1 MSRFKTKTFLKEMIE
16 NVIIRTINMSMFL
29 KQEIKYYIINTEVTN
44 NLSLK
49 KGIPCIQYE
58 QSQLSFG
65 ELIHLI

>member
-1 MSRFKTKTFLKEMIE
+1 MIE

-49 KGIPCIQYE
+49 KVIPCIQYE
-58 QSQLSFG
+58 N
-65 ELIHLI
+65 